1 MAGQARSAEAR
12 QTQEQDRVAGK
23 GLVAVDLHIHT
34 ALSPCGDESMRPGEV
49 LLSAERRGIAVVG
62 IVDHCTARNAKA
74 FLDASAAFD
83 VRVLVGL
90 EVESAEGVH
99 ILALFDSLDAATDM
113 DRLVADHL
121 PDLRN
126 RPDVLGDQQL
136 LDAWGHVIGTDD
148 RLLVTATDLTIEQ
161 IARHTADRRGLSIP
175 AHVDRSLNGLFRVL
189 GMVPPGL
196 RVPAFEVSAST
207 TPDKA
212 RERWPQLA
220 EICLLTSSDAHVPED
235 IGRAMTFVSPD
246 LARAE
251 LDACDWGEELKKE
264 LCPGGGG
271 GA

>member
-1 MAGQARSAEAR
+1 
-12 QTQEQDRVAGK
+12 
-23 GLVAVDLHIHT
+23 
-34 ALSPCGDESMRPGEV
+34 MRPGEV
-49 LLSAERRGIAVVG
+49 LLSAERRRIAVVG
-62 IVDHCTARNAKA
+62 IVDHCTAGNAKA

-99 ILALFDSLDAATDM
+99 ILALFDSLDAAMDM

-126 RPDVLGDQQL
+126 RPDVLGEQLL

-161 IARHTADRRGLSIP
+161 IARHTTDRRGLSIP

-189 GMVPPGL
+189 GMVPPDL
-196 RVPAFEVSAST
+196 RVPAFEVSASMA
-207 TPDKA
+207 PDRA
-212 RERWPQLA
+212 RARWPQLA
-220 EICLLTSSDAHVPED
+220 EVCLLTSSDAHVPED
-235 IGRAMTFVSPD
+235 IGRAMTFISPD